1 MPDEPEVP
9 QEVTTMFN
17 VAIGYFPQATAPN
30 SQAVRVLWGA
40 QLWPR
45 FTVDDVCYALARL
58 ATFIGTDQDPKRR
71 QRRESFPDLGE
82 VIDAADEEK
91 RKREIDS
98 RPKLTARDRKHGS
111 IDEQLAAFD
120 TYAGRRLVGP
130 YEGRVRELIAA
141 GAFQG
146 GSAAE
151 AFAKLQPF
159 TYQVG
164 NSVLTRAFS
173 DTPPPIPQ
181 PEDPPAEVP
190 GDLLTPEHVSE
201 IVDAWQMGE
210 EIDVSAMSMTLRT
223 ACRTEAERRRQGK
236 LQEATP

>member
-1 MPDEPEVP
+1 MPDEPELP
-9 QEVTTMFN
+9 AEVTTMFN

-58 ATFIGTDQDPKRR
+58 ATFIGTDRDPKKR
-71 QRRESFPDLGE
+71 RRESFPELGE

-91 RKREIDS
+91 RKREIVE
-98 RPKLTARDRKHGS
+98 RPKLSARNRKHGS
-111 IDEQLAAFD
+111 IEEQLEAFD
-120 TYAGRRLVGP
+120 TYAGGRQPGP
-130 YEGRVRELIAA
+130 YESRVRELIEA

-151 AFAKLQPF
+151 AFAKLEPF

-173 DTPPPIPQ
+173 DTPPPV
-181 PEDPPAEVP
+181 PAEPP
-190 GDLLTPEHVSE
+190 GDLLTPEHVAE

-210 EIDVSAMSMTLRT
+210 EIDVTAMSVTLRT
-223 ACRTEAERRRQGK
+223 ACRAEVERRRQTK
-236 LQEATP
+236 QEATA

>member
-58 ATFIGTDQDPKRR
+58 ATFIGSEADPRRR
-71 QRRESFPDLGE
+71 QRREGFPDLAE
-82 VIDAADEEK
+82 VITAADEEK
-91 RKREIDS
+91 RKREIEG

-173 DTPPPIPQ
+173 DTPPPV
-181 PEDPPAEVP
+181 PAEVP
-190 GDLLTPEHVSE
+190 GDLLTPEHVAE

-210 EIDVSAMSMTLRT
+210 EIDVSAMSVTLRT
-223 ACRTEAERRRQGK
+223 ACRAEVERRQQAK
-236 LQEATP
+236 LQEATT